1 MAGPVMA
8 GADAAGPVMPGP
20 VTVVAGR
27 AGVADQSPGRAAM
40 VDLPDRSTG
49 LARPIVARGAGVV
62 VQLVS
67 IALVTR
73 LSGAV
78 GIGHFLLGLA
88 WIAIASSVLGRGSPA
103 FVLRELSDP
112 ANQRPAV
119 ARAAQLGALRR
130 VAGAAAALLLA
141 TLVVAVAI
149 PKGASAVWDVRLA
162 FAAVLGG
169 ALLAS
174 TRINSSVLKALGR
187 PSLGLL
193 AEFAFAPSVLAVVAA
208 SVLVTGAHSSVEAML
223 AVYVGGLALAA
234 AASSASLL
242 VAAGR
247 RRAERA
253 GSGEAQAVA
262 GADRRPPARLWAMD
276 LTGALS
282 TSLPIVLAAL
292 VIAPADVG
300 YFALSRRL
308 VGLSAVL
315 LSATASVFSPSFA
328 RAKAAGDLEGLR
340 QRLRASQVV
349 GAGLYAPFLVAF
361 LAFGRPLLHAF
372 SGLASLGSAPA
383 VLAILAVAHLSDAA
397 TGLPGQFLVM
407 VGSEKVALRV
417 VLAGRALLVVC
428 AVLLGSFRGPIG
440 FALGYAI
447 AVSAANAASL
457 LACRSWLR
465 RRGEGRLAVSP

>member
-1 MAGPVMA
+1 
-8 GADAAGPVMPGP
+8 
-20 VTVVAGR
+20 
-27 AGVADQSPGRAAM
+27 M

-234 AASSASLL
+234 AASS
-242 VAAGR
+242 
-247 RRAERA
+247 
-253 GSGEAQAVA
+253 
-262 GADRRPPARLWAMD
+262 
-276 LTGALS
+276 
-282 TSLPIVLAAL
+282 
-292 VIAPADVG
+292 
-300 YFALSRRL
+300 
-308 VGLSAVL
+308 
-315 LSATASVFSPSFA
+315 
-328 RAKAAGDLEGLR
+328 
-340 QRLRASQVV
+340 
-349 GAGLYAPFLVAF
+349 
-361 LAFGRPLLHAF
+361 
-372 SGLASLGSAPA
+372 
-383 VLAILAVAHLSDAA
+383 
-397 TGLPGQFLVM
+397 
-407 VGSEKVALRV
+407 
-417 VLAGRALLVVC
+417 
-428 AVLLGSFRGPIG
+428 
-440 FALGYAI
+440 
-447 AVSAANAASL
+447 
-457 LACRSWLR
+457 
-465 RRGEGRLAVSP
+465 